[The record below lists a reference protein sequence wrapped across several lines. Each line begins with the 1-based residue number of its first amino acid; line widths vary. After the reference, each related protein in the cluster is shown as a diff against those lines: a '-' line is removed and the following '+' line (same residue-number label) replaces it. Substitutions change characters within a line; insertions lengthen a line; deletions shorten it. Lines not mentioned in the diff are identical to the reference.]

1 MFVMKEEYFLSDKKY
16 TLPIGHKFRDR
27 PITKSWLCI
36 KYRLCERSLLIFH
49 LPNVC
54 FHRLCVQ
61 VERGTNKAQVNTRET
76 VFCCFQKLKRNSPES
91 LHIFLDLVLAH
102 QIRSELVVCSS
113 TLSHSHLPQPEWK
126 VDSTY
131 RSTDMC
137 LKLEKSNL
145 GSRKSSSG
153 SISGCLKSIVRRTW

>member
-61 VERGTNKAQVNTRET
+61 VREEQTRHRWTLEKQFLLLSKT
-76 VFCCFQKLKRNSPES
+76 QEKFSREP
-91 LHIFLDLVLAH
+91 HIFLDLVLAH
-102 QIRSELVVCSS
+102 QIGSELVVCSS

-137 LKLEKSNL
+137 PKLEKSNL

>member
-36 KYRLCERSLLIFH
+36 KYRFVWKIIIDFSSSKCLLPSPLCAGGER
-49 LPNVC
+49 NK
-54 FHRLCVQ
+54 Q
-61 VERGTNKAQVNTRET
+61 GTGEHWRNS
-76 VFCCFQKLKRNSPES
+76 FCCFQKLKRNSPES

-102 QIRSELVVCSS
+102 QIGSELVVCSS

-137 LKLEKSNL
+137 PKLEKSNL